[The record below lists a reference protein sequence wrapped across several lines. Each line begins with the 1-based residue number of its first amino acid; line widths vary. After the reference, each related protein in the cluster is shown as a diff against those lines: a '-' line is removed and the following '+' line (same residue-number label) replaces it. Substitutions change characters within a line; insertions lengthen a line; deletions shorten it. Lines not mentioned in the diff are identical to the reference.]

1 MRSPQPSDTTGQG
14 LTGRQR
20 RILDA
25 IEESMQRCGYPP
37 TLREIGEAAGLA
49 STSSVSHQLA
59 TLEKKGYLSRGG
71 AGRPRTAV
79 IRPLTEPDPEPD
91 IPEPADQPGSHIDG
105 ARVARVPVVGR
116 IAAGGP
122 ILAQELF
129 EDTFPLPRQLV
140 GDGELIV
147 LKVVGDSMINAA
159 IADGDWVV
167 VRRETDV
174 ENGDIVA
181 ATIDGMEVEGT
192 VKTLKRSDGHVWL
205 IPHNPAYAP
214 ILGDEADIVGKV
226 VAVLRRV

>member
-1 MRSPQPSDTTGQG
+1 MTGIVEPRDMTDRV
-14 LTGRQR
+14 LTERQR
-20 RILDA
+20 KIIEA
-25 IEESMQRCGYPP
+25 IEDSMQRCGYPP

-49 STSSVSHQLA
+49 STSSVSHQLSA
-59 TLEKKGYLSRGG
+59 LEKKGYLSRGV
-71 AGRPRTAV
+71 GRPRTAV
-79 IRPLTEPDPEPD
+79 VRSLTDPD
-91 IPEPADQPGSHIDG
+91 IAEPADQVGNDIEG
-105 ARVARVPVVGR
+105 QRVARVPVIGR

-181 ATIDGMEVEGT
+181 ATIDGLEVEGT

-205 IPHNPAYAP
+205 MPHNPAYAP
-214 ILGDEADIVGKV
+214 ILGDDAVIVGKV